1 MYVRIGNLE
10 ILDSYM
16 SSIKIG
22 DTVTVE
28 ALIKNPLDWHHFY
41 ENLNSIK
48 PGNTTHFTVVTD
60 GGERV
65 VGMGNI
71 TEIDKWSNNG
81 QFGFKIKLRTNK
93 RKSVSMKRFT
103 YRLQSDLKTKHW
115 NANLEIA
122 AR

>member
-16 SSIKIG
+16 SSIELG
-22 DTVTVE
+22 DTVSVE
-28 ALIKNPLDWHHFY
+28 ALIRNPLDWHHFY
-41 ENLNSIK
+41 ENLASIK
-48 PGNTTHFTVVTD
+48 LGSATHFIVVTS

-65 VGMGNI
+65 AGIGNI
-71 TEIDKWSNNG
+71 AEIDKWSNKG

-93 RKSVSMKRFT
+93 RKSARTKRAQ
-103 YRLQSDLKTKHW
+103 LQTSTGLQKKTLEHSI
-115 NANLEIA
+115 EIA

>member
-16 SSIKIG
+16 SSIELG
-22 DTVTVE
+22 DTVSVE
-28 ALIKNPLDWHHFY
+28 ALIRNPLDWHHFY
-41 ENLNSIK
+41 ENLASIK
-48 PGNTTHFTVVTD
+48 RGSAAHFIVVTS

-65 VGMGNI
+65 AGIGNI
-71 TEIDKWSNNG
+71 AEIDKWSNKG

-93 RKSVSMKRFT
+93 RKSARTKRAQ
-103 YRLQSDLKTKHW
+103 LQTSIGLQKKTLEHSI
-115 NANLEIA
+115 EIA